1 MNLGLHGK
9 VALITGASQGIGLEI
24 ARSLADE
31 GVVCVL
37 LARDEAKLIKAQST
51 LSGVGHN
58 IRVLDI
64 LDGVAIDSVVGN
76 LMDQYEFDICIHNVG
91 GTLEVKNPLASKGD
105 WAKVW
110 DFNVG
115 NAIHLNNLL
124 IPSMQKK
131 GFGRIVH
138 VSSISG
144 ESLRGSGPY
153 AAAKAYLNAYIK
165 ILGRSLA
172 QENIVVSGVLP
183 GAVYAKGGHWDE
195 ESPHNKIDVTEF
207 FRKKEDFLR
216 HHHAIGRLGRAE
228 EIAPWVVFL
237 CSNQAS
243 FAVGALIPIDG
254 GTM

>member
-1 MNLGLHGK
+1 MNLGLQGRF
-9 VALITGASQGIGLEI
+9 ALITGASQGIGLEI
-24 ARSLADE
+24 ARSLSEE
-31 GVVCVL
+31 GVVCIL
-37 LARDEAKLIKAQST
+37 LARDEDKLLRAQST

-58 IRVLDI
+58 ICVLDV
-64 LDGVAIDSVVGN
+64 LDDEAIENVISN
-76 LMDQYEFDICIHNVG
+76 LMNQYEFDICIHNVG
-91 GTLEVKNPLASKGD
+91 GTLGVKNSLVKKSD

-115 NAIHLNNLL
+115 NAIHINNLL
-124 IPSMQKK
+124 IPGMQKK

-165 ILGRSLA
+165 ILGRSVA
-172 QENIVVSGVLP
+172 QDNIVVSGVLP

-195 ESPHNKIDVTEF
+195 ESDHNKSDIAEF
-207 FRKKEDFLR
+207 FRKKSDFLR
-216 HHHAIGRLGRAE
+216 HHHAIGRLGTAN